1 MSLENYL
8 SKLVFSTKIS
18 HGLKS
23 WISLIVNSKRYSS
36 RFEKNKLDLK
46 DNETFVYHLKV
57 AGKKTDLY
65 LRTFKGDIGVF
76 YEVFWKKTYEEH
88 LSLLKKEPEIIVDL
102 GAHIGITS
110 IYLSLKYPNA
120 KIYAVEASAEN
131 FKLLKVNTISFKNI
145 VCLNAAAYFED
156 GFVNFSNDEISY
168 NQKISEKGIS
178 TKAISIETL
187 KQNFGIPHIDLMKID
202 IEGGEIDLLS
212 KQNSWLSSVD
222 NIIIEIHH
230 PYNSSNLGE
239 DLKSF
244 GFSIKRNEDSV
255 LTLTKD

>member
-1 MSLENYL
+1 MSFKNYL

-18 HGLKS
+18 HSLKS
-23 WISLIVNSKRYSS
+23 WVSLIVNSKRYSS
-36 RFEKNKLDLK
+36 RFEKNNLDLK
-46 DNETFVYHLKV
+46 DNETFIYHLKIK
-57 AGKKTDLY
+57 GKRIDFY

-76 YEVFWKKTYEEH
+76 YEVFWKKTYAKH
-88 LSLLKKEPEIIVDL
+88 LSLLKKEPKTIVDL

-110 IYLSLKYPNA
+110 IYLSLKYPDA

-131 FKLLKVNTISFKNI
+131 FELLKANTNSFKNI
-145 VCLNAAAYFED
+145 VCMNAAAYFED
-156 GFVNFSNDEISY
+156 GFVNFSNDELSY
-168 NQKISEKGIS
+168 NQKISETGIF

-187 KQNFGIPHIDLMKID
+187 KKNFKIPHIDLMKID

-212 KQNSWLSSVD
+212 KQNLWLSSVD

-230 PYNSSNLGE
+230 PYTSQGLNE

-244 GFSIKRNEDSV
+244 GFNIKRKEDSV